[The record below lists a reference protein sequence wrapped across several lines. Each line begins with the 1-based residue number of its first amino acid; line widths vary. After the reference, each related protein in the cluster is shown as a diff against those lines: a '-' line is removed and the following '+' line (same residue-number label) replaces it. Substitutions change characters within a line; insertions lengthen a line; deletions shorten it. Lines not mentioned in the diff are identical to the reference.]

1 MASERLTNKLA
12 WFTREIN
19 FFVFLS
25 ISYHSFIKFEL
36 QAISSEAKSRIFCN
50 CDKNRKPL
58 DYFTCVL
65 RSHFKE
71 ELYILVIYSVI
82 KKNDVITA
90 YKIWISVGMNDVNND
105 VDQSK
110 DIYKCLQADKYME
123 DVQLFK
129 RYRVAQVLGENV
141 FDFY

>member
-1 MASERLTNKLA
+1 
-12 WFTREIN
+12 
-19 FFVFLS
+19 
-25 ISYHSFIKFEL
+25 
-36 QAISSEAKSRIFCN
+36 
-50 CDKNRKPL
+50 
-58 DYFTCVL
+58 
-65 RSHFKE
+65 
-71 ELYILVIYSVI
+71 
-82 KKNDVITA
+82 
-90 YKIWISVGMNDVNND
+90 MNDVNND